1 MSATNLRLWIE
12 NMRTAEAR
20 DRQARRDAP
29 LSPAESWRR
38 ACELLTFAKRL
49 GTPPAD
55 DDEARVQATWIALRR
70 AFGAP

>member
-1 MSATNLRLWIE
+1 MSAADLHRWIE
-12 NMRTAEAR
+12 NMRAAASR
-20 DRQARRDAP
+20 DREARRDTP

-38 ACELLTFAKRL
+38 ACELLAFAKRL

-55 DDEARVQATWIALRR
+55 DDEARVQATWVALRH